1 MDLPYLKKHQSY
13 IIVALL
19 LLFMGIALV
28 LRMIPAL
35 FIKDSGFLYIFDTDS
50 WYTLRQIE
58 VMVKDFPQ
66 YNWFDPMTAYP
77 TGKIID
83 WGPLYPC
90 IAATLSLITGATT
103 RSGIIF
109 TSGWVAPLMAVIMV
123 PVMFLLGK
131 TLWNWKAGII
141 AAGLI
146 SVVSIQYFSLSSY
159 GWTDHHIAEVLFSTL
174 FFLAYI
180 SSLLYLKSHP
190 IDMKNWK
197 TLIFPVFLATFTGII
212 FFLALISSPTVILSL
227 IIIAVYTLIQYILD
241 YFSNHDSNNLLVVN
255 VVVLVVSIILLFLF
269 GFKQGGISLT
279 QYSIGIVYVYCAL
292 IIESIVLF
300 ILSAIFQGKKMAY
313 LVCLGVLVAGG
324 LVLIQSIPLLQMII
338 DQALGLVFG
347 FSVYSVAVV
356 ETLPWTVSG
365 AWENFNIALILMAGG
380 LLVLGYS
387 IVKKRTNQ
395 TVFLLVWSV
404 VMLLLTIRFQRF
416 QYYFTINVVLL
427 SALCIAEPISWR
439 KDALVQYITSIS
451 SRLPKS
457 PVSPINTGSD
467 KAGNNPPTTK
477 KDKMKETKRP
487 VKNPVNYSE
496 TLKNLTVLTIVILT
510 IGLIAFSLTQDV
522 QYGFS
527 TPQHEISP
535 DWVESLAW
543 IETNTP
549 QTEIDYFK
557 SYDAHGFSYPPE
569 SYGIMAVWDAGHW
582 ITFFAHRIPITNPF
596 QDNLG
601 GSSGTAA
608 YFLSQN
614 ESRADEILDSLGGKY
629 VITNSDM
636 AVDTFTNLV
645 PWQSSSVDI
654 SQYIKWFMVRD
665 SNDPS
670 KLQKV
675 HRYDD
680 AYFKTMVARLHNFDG
695 SMQIPKTE
703 TFIQYVIRQVP
714 AAGETAGDVNGYAR
728 VITSEQERDVS
739 PGHNDAK
746 IVREGTDLTPG
757 QYASVF
763 SDLPNRTVR
772 EISALKHYR
781 LIHESPNNAFV
792 KIFPESDT
800 ITLSDIKYVKI
811 FEYVKGAHIPGNGII
826 ELPIMTNTGRT
837 FVYQQESENGEF
849 VVPYSTQYN
858 PYDVRATG
866 QYLIVGTSRY
876 IAVTENDV
884 TEGNHVHGQPIIAM
898 NSSVGS

>member
-1 MDLPYLKKHQSY
+1 MDLTHLKKHQSY

-50 WYTLRQIE
+50 WYTMRQVE
-58 VMVKDFPQ
+58 VMVRDFPQ

-77 TGKIID
+77 TGKVID
-83 WGPLYPC
+83 WGPLYPF

-103 RSGIIF
+103 RNGIIF

-123 PVMFLLGK
+123 PVMFQLGK
-131 TLWNWKAGII
+131 TVWNGKAGIV

-159 GWTDHHIAEVLFSTL
+159 GWADHHIAEVLFSTL

-180 SSLLYLKSHP
+180 STLIYVKSHP
-190 IDMKNWK
+190 IDLKQWK
-197 TLIFPVFLATFTGII
+197 TLIFPVFLSTVTGII
-212 FFLALISSPTVILSL
+212 FFLALLSSTTVVLSL

-241 YFSNHDSNNLLVVN
+241 YFSNQDSNYLLGVN
-255 VVVLVVSIILLFLF
+255 GGVLLVSIILLFLF
-269 GFKQGGISLT
+269 GFKQESLALT
-279 QYSIGIVYVYCAL
+279 HYSIGIVYVYCAL
-292 IIESIVLF
+292 IAETIVLF
-300 ILSAIFQGKKMAY
+300 ILSAIFQGKKLAY
-313 LVCLGVLVAGG
+313 LVSLVVLAAGG
-324 LVLIQSIPLLQMII
+324 LFLIQSIPLLQMIR
-338 DQALGLVFG
+338 DQVLGLFFG

-356 ETLPWTVSG
+356 ETLPWTLSG
-365 AWENFNIALILMAGG
+365 AWENFTVALILMAGG

-387 IVKKRTNQ
+387 LVKKRTNPS
-395 TVFLLVWSV
+395 VFLLVWSV

-416 QYYFTINVVLL
+416 QYYFTVNVVML
-427 SALCIAEPISWR
+427 SAICISEPIDWR
-439 KDALVQYITSIS
+439 KDTIVQYITAII
-451 SRLPKS
+451 SRLSNS
-457 PVSPINTGSD
+457 PVSPINTRD
-467 KAGNNPPTTK
+467 NNSENIPLSIK
-477 KDKMKETKRP
+477 KDKKKEKKRP
-487 VKNPVNYSE
+487 VKNPVNYSG
-496 TLKNLTVLTIVILT
+496 TLKDLTVLAIVILT
-510 IGLIAFSLTQDV
+510 ISLIAFSLSQDI

-535 DWVESLAW
+535 DWVESLTW
-543 IETNTP
+543 LETNTP
-549 QTEIDYFK
+549 MTGIDYFT
-557 SYDAHGFSYPPE
+557 SYEARGFSYPPE

-614 ESRADEILDSLGGKY
+614 ESQADEILHSLGGKY

-645 PWQSSSVDI
+645 PWPIGSVDI
-654 SQYIKWFMVRD
+654 SPYIKWFMVRD
-665 SNDPS
+665 SNNPS
-670 KLQKV
+670 HLQKV

-703 TFIQYVIRQVP
+703 TYVQYVIRRVP

-728 VITSEQERDVS
+728 VITSEQEQDIS
-739 PGHNDAK
+739 PGHNDTR

-763 SDLPNRTVR
+763 SDLPNRTVHK
-772 EISALKHYR
+772 ISALKHYR
-781 LIHESPNNAFV
+781 LIHESPNNASV

-811 FEYVKGAHIPGNGII
+811 FEYVKGAHISGDGII
-826 ELPIMTNTGRT
+826 ELPLVTNTGRT

-849 VVPYSTQYN
+849 IVPYSTQGN
-858 PYDVRATG
+858 PYDVHATG
-866 QYLIVGTSRY
+866 QYHIVGTPRY
-876 IAVTENDV
+876 IAVTEKAV
-884 TEGNHVHGQPIIAM
+884 TEGNHVSG
-898 NSSVGS
+898 

>member
-1 MDLPYLKKHQSY
+1 MDLTHLKKHQLY
-13 IIVALL
+13 IIVAFL

-28 LRMIPAL
+28 LRIIPAL
-35 FIKDSGFLYIFDTDS
+35 FIKDPGFLYIFDTDS
-50 WYTLRQIE
+50 WYTMRQIE
-58 VMVKDFPQ
+58 LMIKDFPQ

-77 TGKIID
+77 TGKVID

-123 PVMFLLGK
+123 PVMFQLGK
-131 TLWNWKAGII
+131 TVWNWKAGIV

-146 SVVSIQYFSLSSY
+146 SVVSIQYFSLSSF
-159 GWTDHHIAEVLFSTL
+159 GWVDHHIAEVLFSTL

-180 SSLLYLKSHP
+180 FTLINVKSHP
-190 IDMKNWK
+190 IDLKQWK
-197 TLIFPVFLATFTGII
+197 TLIFPVSFSAVTGIL
-212 FFLALISSPTVILSL
+212 FFLALLSSTTVILSL
-227 IIIAVYTLIQYILD
+227 IIIALYTLTQYILD
-241 YFSNHDSNNLLVVN
+241 FFSNHDSNYLLGVN
-255 VVVLVVSIILLFLF
+255 IVVLLVSIILLFLF
-269 GFKQGGISLT
+269 GFKRESLSLT
-279 QYSIGIVYVYCAL
+279 QYSIGIVYLYCAL
-292 IIESIVLF
+292 IAETIVLF
-300 ILSAIFQGKKMAY
+300 ILSAIFQGKKLAY
-313 LVCLGVLVAGG
+313 LVSLVVLAAVG
-324 LVLIQSIPLLQMII
+324 LVLIQSIPLLQMFI
-338 DQALGLVFG
+338 DQVLGLVFG

-356 ETLPWTVSG
+356 ETLPWTLSG
-365 AWENFNIALILMAGG
+365 AWENFTIALILMVGG

-395 TVFLLVWSV
+395 SVFLLVWTV
-404 VMLLLTIRFQRF
+404 VMLFLTIRFQRF
-416 QYYFTINVVLL
+416 QYYFTVNVVIL
-427 SALCIAEPISWR
+427 SALCIVEPIGWR
-439 KDALVQYITSIS
+439 KDTIVQYSAAITS
-451 SRLPKS
+451 RLSKS
-457 PVSPINTGSD
+457 TVYPIYTGGDDS
-467 KAGNNPPTTK
+467 GNNSPTTK
-477 KDKMKETKRP
+477 KGKKKEPKRP
-487 VKNPVNYSE
+487 VKNPVNYSGS
-496 TLKNLTVLTIVILT
+496 LKDLTVLAIVILT
-510 IGLIAFSLTQDV
+510 IGLIAFSLSQDI
-522 QYGFS
+522 QYSFS
-527 TPQHEISP
+527 TPQREIPP
-535 DWVESLAW
+535 DWIESLAW
-543 IETNTP
+543 LETNTP
-549 QTEIDYFK
+549 KTGVDYFK
-557 SYDAHGFSYPPE
+557 SYEAREFSYPPE

-614 ESRADEILDSLGGKY
+614 ESQADEILHSLGGKY

-636 AVDTFTNLV
+636 AIDTFTNLV

-654 SQYIKWFMVRD
+654 SPYIKWFMIRD
-665 SNDPS
+665 SNNPS
-670 KLQKV
+670 RLQKA
-675 HRYDD
+675 HLYDD

-703 TFIQYVIRQVP
+703 TYVQYVIRQVP

-728 VITSEQERDVS
+728 VITSKQERDIS
-739 PGHNDAK
+739 QGRNDAK

-763 SDLPNRTVR
+763 SDLPNRTVQ

-781 LIHESPNNAFV
+781 LIHESPNNASV

-811 FEYVKGAHIPGNGII
+811 FEYVKGAHIHGNGII

-849 VVPYSTQYN
+849 VVPYSTQGN
-858 PYDVRATG
+858 TYDVRATG
-866 QYLIVGTSRY
+866 QYHIIGTSRY
-876 IAVTENDV
+876 IALTEKDV
-884 TEGNHVHGQPIIAM
+884 TEGSHVSG
-898 NSSVGS
+898 

>member
-1 MDLPYLKKHQSY
+1 MDLTPLKKHQPY
-13 IIVALL
+13 IIVAFL

-35 FIKDSGFLYIFDTDS
+35 FIKDQGFLYIFDTDS

-58 VMVKDFPQ
+58 VMVRDFPQ

-77 TGKIID
+77 TGKLID

-90 IAATLSLITGATT
+90 ITAILCLITGATT
-103 RSGIIF
+103 RSGIIY
-109 TSGWVAPLMAVIMV
+109 TSGWIAPLMAVIMV
-123 PVMFLLGK
+123 PVIFQLGK
-131 TLWNWKAGII
+131 TVWNWKAGIV

-146 SVVSIQYFSLSSY
+146 SVISIQYFSLSSY
-159 GWTDHHIAEVLFSTL
+159 GWADHHIAEVLFSTL

-180 SSLLYLKSHP
+180 ITLMYVKSQP
-190 IDMKNWK
+190 IDLRNWK
-197 TLIFPVFLATFTGII
+197 TLIFPVFLATVTGII
-212 FFLALISSPTVILSL
+212 FFLALLSSPTVVLSL

-241 YFSNHDSNNLLVVN
+241 YFSNQDSDYMLAVNVGVLLVT
-255 VVVLVVSIILLFLF
+255 IILLFLF
-269 GFKQGGISLT
+269 GFRQDSISLT

-292 IIESIVLF
+292 IAETIVLF
-300 ILSAIFQGKKMAY
+300 ILSAIFQGKKLAY
-313 LVCLGVLVAGG
+313 LTSLVVLAAGCLF
-324 LVLIQSIPLLQMII
+324 LIKSIPLLQRFI
-338 DQALGLVFG
+338 DQVLGLAFG
-347 FSVYSVAVV
+347 FSVFSVAVV
-356 ETLPWTVSG
+356 ETLPWTLSG
-365 AWENFNIALILMAGG
+365 AWENFTIALILMAGG

-387 IVKKRTNQ
+387 IVKKRTHQ
-395 TVFLLVWSV
+395 TVFLFVWSV

-416 QYYFTINVVLL
+416 QYYFTVNVVILA
-427 SALCIAEPISWR
+427 ALCITEPFSWR
-439 KDALVQYITSIS
+439 KGAVVLYSAPII
-451 SRLPKS
+451 SRLSKS
-457 PVSPINTGSD
+457 TVSPINTRDGTSE
-467 KAGNNPPTTK
+467 KNPPTTK
-477 KDKMKETKRP
+477 KDKKKETRRP
-487 VKNPVNYSE
+487 VKNPVNYSGS
-496 TLKNLTVLTIVILT
+496 LNDLTVLAIVILT
-510 IGLIAFSLTQDV
+510 IGLIAFSLSQDI

-535 DWVESLAW
+535 DWIESLSW
-543 IETNTP
+543 LETHTP
-549 QTEIDYFK
+549 QTGVEYFK
-557 SYDAHGFSYPPE
+557 SYEPQGFSYPPE

-601 GSSGTAA
+601 DSSGAAA

-614 ESRADEILDSLGGKY
+614 ESQADEILHSLGGKY
-629 VITNSDM
+629 VITSSDM

-645 PWQSSSVDI
+645 PWPSSSVDI
-654 SQYIKWFMVRD
+654 SPYIKWFMVQD

-670 KLQKV
+670 TLQKV

-695 SMQIPKTE
+695 SLQIPKTE
-703 TFIQYVIRQVP
+703 TFVQYVIRQVP

-728 VITSEQERDVS
+728 VITSEQERDIS

-763 SDLPNRTVR
+763 SDLPNRTVQ

-781 LIHESPNNAFV
+781 LIHESPNNASV

-811 FEYVKGAHIPGNGII
+811 FEYVKGAHISGDGII
-826 ELPIMTNTGRT
+826 ELPLVTNTGRT

-849 VVPYSTQYN
+849 IVPCSTMGN
-858 PYDVRATG
+858 PYEVRATG
-866 QYLIVGTSRY
+866 QYHIVGTSRY
-876 IAVTENDV
+876 ITVNENDV
-884 TEGNHVHGQPIIAM
+884 TEGNHVSG
-898 NSSVGS
+898 